1 MKKIWTILLAMAAL
15 FVAVPSHA
23 QLQWGIRGGVNLA
36 KASFSGADVKS
47 DNYTGYFFG
56 PTAEFTIPLIGL
68 GLDGSFLFSQSGIK
82 TDDETLKRS
91 SFEIPIN
98 LKYNIGLG
106 SMAGIYIAAGPQ
118 YGINLKS
125 DEGERQAMKDFSFKN
140 TNLSVNVGA
149 GVKLIR
155 HLQIGFT
162 YNIPMGKTG
171 EYDGILNGAAGA
183 VNNAISA
190 KVKTWQ
196 INAAYMF

>member
-15 FVAVPSHA
+15 FVVVPSHA

-36 KASFSGADVKS
+36 KASFSGTDLKS

-56 PTAEFTIPLIGL
+56 PTAEFTIPLVGL
-68 GLDGSFLFSQSGIK
+68 GLDGSLLFSQTGIK
-82 TDDETLKRS
+82 TDGETLKRS

-106 SMAGIYIAAGPQ
+106 SMAGVYIAAGPQ
-118 YGINLKS
+118 YGITLKS
-125 DEGERQAMKDFSFKN
+125 DEGETQSLENFSFKN
-140 TNLSVNVGA
+140 TNLSVNIGA
-149 GVKLIR
+149 GVKLIK

-171 EYDGILNGAAGA
+171 NYNGVLDG
-183 VNNAISA
+183 AIDATKKAFSA

-196 INAAYMF
+196 ITAAYMF